1 MSFLTPAYLALAAL
15 AIPVIVLYMLR
26 LRRREVPVSS
36 TLLWQRL
43 MQDREA
49 NAPWQRLRRSLLLL
63 LQLLILTA
71 LVVALARPSVP
82 VPAVASGSLAL
93 LLDASASMSAA
104 DMPGGITRFDAAR
117 DQART
122 LLANLAGGEVMTVI
136 AVGPTPQVLTPP
148 TADRTALREA
158 INRARPTAAAADWEA
173 AFALAGASVA
183 GREQPTIVVISDGG
197 LPGNLPPLPAEVRY
211 LRVGRQAHN
220 LAISALAIRPL
231 EDRPQLFAAVTNHG
245 PQDAAVIL
253 SLTVDGAL
261 FSAGRLEVPAGQT
274 ATLTVADLPPEVR
287 VVRAELTAPVE
298 GGLPDY
304 LPLDDAGRPVYR
316 PPVGGRV
323 LLVTEG
329 NLFLRQVLAA
339 MPGIEAFRARPGEM
353 PQEVFDLVIFDGWL
367 PADLP
372 DSNLLIINP
381 PQTSNL
387 FILGESF
394 TETRF
399 MRQADDP
406 ILSFVDFRNV
416 AVREAVRVETP
427 GWARALVEA
436 EGGPLLLAGTVG
448 GRRVAILTFD
458 LHASDLPLRVEFPI
472 LIANLFDWFTPARPF
487 DVPDTLTS
495 GDAVTIR
502 PQPATT
508 AYRVTLPDGS
518 QQTIP
523 LTEQS
528 MAFTDTRQLGVY
540 TVELL
545 AGDQVTGSGSFAVN
559 LFAPGESAIAPR
571 DAIQVGRVAVTGAEQ
586 GEEVGQRELWP
597 WLAALALA
605 ILLVEWWVYQRG
617 SVITRRERV
626 ERQARPR
633 RRLLYSGRRD

>member
-1 MSFLTPAYLALAAL
+1 MSFLTPAYLALATL

-49 NAPWQRLRRSLLLL
+49 NAPWQRLRRTLLLS
-63 LQLLILTA
+63 LQLLILAA
-71 LVVALARPSVP
+71 LVVALARPFIT
-82 VPAVASGSLAL
+82 VPAVASGSVAL
-93 LLDASASMSAA
+93 LVDASASMNAA

-117 DQART
+117 DQARA
-122 LLANLAGGEVMTVI
+122 LLSDLAGGEAMTVI
-136 AVGPTPQVLTPP
+136 AAGPTPQVLTPP
-148 TADRTALREA
+148 TTDHAALREA
-158 INRARPTAAAADWEA
+158 INRARPTSAAADWEA
-173 AFALAGASVA
+173 ALALAGASVA

-197 LPGNLPPLPAEVRY
+197 LPDDLPPLPAEVRY

-220 LAISALAIRPL
+220 LAISALAVRPL
-231 EDRPQLFAAVTNHG
+231 EDRPQLFAAVTNYG

-261 FSAGRLEVPAGQT
+261 FSADRLEVPAGQT
-274 ATLTVADLPPEVR
+274 ITLTTADLPPEVR
-287 VVRAELTAPVE
+287 IIRAELTTPVE

-304 LPLDDAGRPVYR
+304 LPLDDSAYAVYR

-353 PQEVFDLVIFDGWL
+353 PQGTFELVIFDGWL

-381 PQTSNL
+381 PQTSDL
-387 FILGESF
+387 FILGEPF

-399 MRQADDP
+399 VRQADDP
-406 ILSFVDFRNV
+406 ILSFVDFQNV

-427 GWARALVEA
+427 GWARVLVEA
-436 EGGPLLLAGTVG
+436 EGGPLLLTGTVG

-472 LIANLFDWFTPARPF
+472 LIANLFEWFAPAHPF
-487 DVPDTLTS
+487 DAPDTLTP

-518 QQTIP
+518 QQTFP

-528 MAFTDTRQLGVY
+528 MAFADTQQLGVY

-559 LFAPGESAIAPR
+559 LFAPDESAIAPR
-571 DAIQVGRVAVTGAEQ
+571 DAIQAGQVAVTGAGQ

-597 WLAALALA
+597 WLVTLALA
-605 ILLVEWWVYQRG
+605 ILLAEWWVYQRG
-617 SVITRRERV
+617 SAITRRERA
-626 ERQARPR
+626 ERRAKPC
-633 RRLLYSGRRD
+633 RRLLYFGRRN